1 MNEFL
6 AKLERNSLQK
16 IILLNFW
23 NMVYMKVEHPIFS
36 TRIEKK
42 EMRHG
47 RPDITENV
55 CNLFSFFNKVWY

>member
-1 MNEFL
+1 
-6 AKLERNSLQK
+6 
-16 IILLNFW
+16 
-23 NMVYMKVEHPIFS
+23 MVYMKVEHPIFA

-42 EMRHG
+42 EMTHG